1 MNFKR
6 NALSNVHSDF
16 IGLILTVNIRQLSEA
31 KTIQSGRIDESIN
44 GDFLILA
51 LDAERLANL
60 FIILALKGFFHE
72 FCRFENFTKFVLMG

>member
-51 LDAERLANL
+51 LDAKCLANL
-60 FIILALKGFFHE
+60 VIILAFKGF
-72 FCRFENFTKFVLMG
+72 